1 MTLVPALAVFF
12 LSGVA
17 ALLYQVVWQRMLAI
31 FSGTDVYSFTIIV
44 AAFMAGLGVGH
55 LCGGHLADR
64 CSRRT
69 NLLLFAAS
77 ELAIALFSF
86 FSRILYYDVLYQH
99 LGPLAIAPP
108 ITAVILFASLLWPT
122 FFMGMSLP
130 LLAKALTEKLE
141 RAASTVGALY
151 GVNTLGAAVGALT
164 ATWWLLPRFGLDGSL
179 RLGGMLNLI
188 CVVVVLPFV
197 WRATPA
203 LSEKG
208 AGKKGSGVFSGVES
222 IPSTFGFRTWLAI
235 YGLSGFLALSL
246 EIVWFRL
253 LGVMVKSTAFTFGTL
268 LSVYLIG
275 LALGALFGSGYAAWI
290 RRPAP
295 VFLTLQTAVG
305 LTAAGIFTGFIGLA
319 DDVSWV
325 REYFAKYDP
334 LDVPRSVEQ
343 LAGIVSGLVGADRA
357 PDVPWTFVVFYF
369 GLPALLILLPTFFM
383 GFSFPVLQRVVQTDL
398 DRLGRRVGLL
408 LVANVAGSVMG
419 TVFTGWVLLNVLGTA
434 GTLKTLTAL
443 SLVFVLFA
451 VKRAALSAALVVAM
465 ALTLVVMPEAQRLW
479 ARLHGTTSDRIVY
492 GEDASGLSVLRVEP
506 SASQPRT
513 TVFVNGLG
521 QSMMPYGEV
530 HTALGM
536 LPAFVHAD
544 PRHVVIVGLGSGDTV
559 YGAAGRREIERIT
572 CVEIIRPQLGTL
584 RELSAVHPYRG
595 LQGLLSDPRVEHIAG
610 DGRIHLMHSAPKF
623 DIIEADALR
632 PSSAYSGNL
641 YSDEYFRLVRDRLR
655 PKGLAA
661 TWAPTQRVHN
671 GFIRVFPYVVSLPGI
686 LLGSSDPIEIDRAA
700 ITRRLA
706 DPRVREHYERAG
718 INVDQLV
725 ADYLATPTLY
735 GPDFDRGTLEDVNT
749 DLFPKDEYEL
759 GFKF

>member
-1 MTLVPALAVFF
+1 
-12 LSGVA
+12 
-17 ALLYQVVWQRMLAI
+17 
-31 FSGTDVYSFTIIV
+31 
-44 AAFMAGLGVGH
+44 
-55 LCGGHLADR
+55 
-64 CSRRT
+64 
-69 NLLLFAAS
+69 
-77 ELAIALFSF
+77 
-86 FSRILYYDVLYQH
+86 
-99 LGPLAIAPP
+99 
-108 ITAVILFASLLWPT
+108 
-122 FFMGMSLP
+122 
-130 LLAKALTEKLE
+130 
-141 RAASTVGALY
+141 
-151 GVNTLGAAVGALT
+151 
-164 ATWWLLPRFGLDGSL
+164 
-179 RLGGMLNLI
+179 
-188 CVVVVLPFV
+188 
-197 WRATPA
+197 
-203 LSEKG
+203 
-208 AGKKGSGVFSGVES
+208 
-222 IPSTFGFRTWLAI
+222 
-235 YGLSGFLALSL
+235 
-246 EIVWFRL
+246 
-253 LGVMVKSTAFTFGTL
+253 
-268 LSVYLIG
+268 
-275 LALGALFGSGYAAWI
+275 
-290 RRPAP
+290 
-295 VFLTLQTAVG
+295 
-305 LTAAGIFTGFIGLA
+305 
-319 DDVSWV
+319 
-325 REYFAKYDP
+325 
-334 LDVPRSVEQ
+334 
-343 LAGIVSGLVGADRA
+343 
-357 PDVPWTFVVFYF
+357 
-369 GLPALLILLPTFFM
+369 
-383 GFSFPVLQRVVQTDL
+383 VVQTDL

-465 ALTLVVMPEAQRLW
+465 ALTLVVMPDAQRLW